1 MVGRSAGWRSRT
13 AARMVHHVTRRSVS
27 VIVVTMVE
35 PGEKR
40 AAVRIIDANLN
51 RAREALRV
59 MEDYARFG
67 LDDEL
72 LTSDLKSHR
81 HALREAIPSSL
92 ECSAALERDIVGDV
106 GRAASTRLERHR
118 STSEEVAVAAGKRL
132 GEALRSVEE
141 YGKVLDPA
149 LADRVEKLRY
159 AGYELERRLM
169 RHSIARARF
178 GSARLYIIITE
189 AYCRGDWYAAA
200 QAAIAGGA
208 DCLQL
213 REKGLGDRDL
223 IARARRLAALCRR
236 FNVLFIVNDRP
247 DVAVISGADGVH
259 IGRDDM
265 SVADARRVLPPT
277 AIVGVS
283 AHKADEVAAAVRQAP
298 DYVAVG
304 PMFPTKTKPQR
315 HVAGPETLAS
325 ARATTSLPLVAIG
338 GIDADN
344 AARVL
349 AAGDCCLCACSSVI
363 GAVNVTAAATALRAV
378 ATRDCSAATTPD
390 QSNAD

>member
-1 MVGRSAGWRSRT
+1 MTES
-13 AARMVHHVTRRSVS
+13 
-27 VIVVTMVE
+27 
-35 PGEKR
+35 GENR
-40 AAVRIIDANLN
+40 ATVRIIDASLN

-67 LDDEL
+67 LDDKL

-81 HALREAIPSSL
+81 HALREAIPATL
-92 ECSAALERDIVGDV
+92 ARSATMHRDIVGDV
-106 GRAASTRLERHR
+106 GCDASTSLERHR
-118 STSEEVAVAAGKRL
+118 ATPEDVAVAAGKRL

-169 RHSIARARF
+169 RHGVAQTRF

-189 AYCRGDWYAAA
+189 TYCRGDWYAAA
-200 QAAIAGGA
+200 EAALAGGV

-213 REKGLGDRDL
+213 REKGLCDRDL
-223 IARARRLAALCRR
+223 IARARRLAALCQR
-236 FNVLFIVNDRP
+236 FDALFIVNDRP

-265 SVADARRVLPPT
+265 SVADARRILPPT
-277 AIVGVS
+277 GIVGVS
-283 AHKADEVAAAVRQAP
+283 AHTTDEVADAARQAP

-344 AARVL
+344 AASIS

-363 GAVNVTAAATALRAV
+363 GAADVAAAATALRAA
-378 ATRDCSAATTPD
+378 ATRDRSAATTPD
-390 QSNAD
+390 RSYAD